1 MGGGP
6 SAAAALNLV
15 GGSAL
20 AGGSSVAAVA
30 KALTSA
36 LASGRLGAGLSA
48 DSETVR
54 TLVMLLSPGS
64 PLLLCSSA
72 AVVALQSVT
81 SRPNFAPE
89 TVLAF
94 DAGERAGVGEGAA
107 PAGQDVLRA
116 IVQVSALPPARTLF
130 LRERA
135 NRALTPRSPTSPP
148 SFSQALAGLAQGH
161 AHVHTLH
168 GTAEGGPT
176 EGRSAKGG
184 GGWGN
189 PLTLPL
195 PEGVRHRA
203 AACLHTLLLSF
214 RADGDGGNVPADA
227 DQLSVLR
234 KSLQAKRVLQMC
246 ARTFNA
252 KPKRGVEALRVTAL
266 LGVGTKDAAGPA
278 FHTAVAELLHT
289 HGASAG
295 FDPVAIGEYL
305 GTGETQDDDI
315 KRRAHVRTEHEHQ
328 AILCVRTRHN
338 NPPPPAPTLHPPRR

>member
-1 MGGGP
+1 M
-6 SAAAALNLV
+6 
-15 GGSAL
+15 
-20 AGGSSVAAVA
+20 
-30 KALTSA
+30 
-36 LASGRLGAGLSA
+36 
-48 DSETVR
+48 
-54 TLVMLLSPGS
+54 
-64 PLLLCSSA
+64 
-72 AVVALQSVT
+72 
-81 SRPNFAPE
+81 
-89 TVLAF
+89 
-94 DAGERAGVGEGAA
+94 
-107 PAGQDVLRA
+107 
-116 IVQVSALPPARTLF
+116 VS
-130 LRERA
+130 
-135 NRALTPRSPTSPP
+135 SPP
-148 SFSQALAGLAQGH
+148 TQHTRLPQALAGLAQGH

-214 RADGDGGNVPADA
+214 RADADGSHVIADA

-266 LGVGTKDAAGPA
+266 LGVGAKDAAGPA

-315 KRRAHVRTEHEHQ
+315 KRRSHVR
-328 AILCVRTRHN
+328 CVSLLRCLSCIIIY
-338 NPPPPAPTLHPPRR
+338 PPPPSPPPLQR